1 MSKKVD
7 ADETAIVPAENV
19 LSSPEGEIKAD
30 SLIVIETLP
39 VITEQLQSIKPVI
52 EKKISNV
59 LALDCNK
66 NTVKAIKD
74 LRADLNADFENLEQ
88 RRKFVKSKVMEPYED
103 FNKVYKN
110 CVTTLFE
117 DADAKLKARI
127 NEVDEIRKAE
137 KRTAVETFFNEYLQ
151 SQNIDFV
158 TFNDANINVTLNSS
172 KKGLL
177 EQAKAYIDRISDDL
191 KLIDTQ
197 EHKEEI
203 LVEYKKSLNVSSAI
217 TTVCDRHKAIE
228 AEKVKKEQAE
238 QVEAERQAAVDKVK
252 AAAAEDAPLST
263 PKVAEDDPLIRM
275 RMGNTLIEARRSDCI
290 ILKRLISNGRYKIL
304 IK

>member
-19 LSSPEGEIKAD
+19 LSSQEGEIKAD

-39 VITEQLQSIKPVI
+39 VITEQLHSIKPVI
-52 EKKISNV
+52 EKKVSNV
-59 LALDCNK
+59 LALDCNAS
-66 NTVKAIKD
+66 TVKAIKV
-74 LRADLNADFENLEQ
+74 LRADLRADFENLEK
-88 RRKFVKSKVMEPYED
+88 RRKFVKSKVMEPYEE
-103 FNKVYKN
+103 FNKVYKD
-110 CVTTLFE
+110 CVTTIFE
-117 DADAKLKARI
+117 DADAQLKARI
-127 NEVDEIRKAE
+127 DEVDEIRKAE
-137 KRTAVETFFNEYLQ
+137 KRTEVETFFNEYLQ

-197 EHKEEI
+197 EYKEEI

-238 QVEAERQAAVDKVK
+238 QAEAERQAAVDKVK
-252 AAAAEDAPLST
+252 AAAAEDAPLSA
-263 PKVAEDDPLIRM
+263 PKAAAADPVIIMKLGTTRIK
-275 RMGNTLIEARRSDCI
+275 AKKSDCV
-290 ILKRLISNGRYKIL
+290 ILKNLLSNGRYEIL
-304 IK
+304 K

>member
-19 LSSPEGEIKAD
+19 LSSQEGEIKAD

-39 VITEQLQSIKPVI
+39 VITEQLHSIKPVI
-52 EKKISNV
+52 EKKVSNV
-59 LALDCNK
+59 LALDCNAS
-66 NTVKAIKD
+66 TVKAIKVLRTD
-74 LRADLNADFENLEQ
+74 LRADFENLEK
-88 RRKFVKSKVMEPYED
+88 RRKFVKSKVMEPYEE
-103 FNKVYKN
+103 FNKVYKD
-110 CVTTLFE
+110 CVTTIFE
-117 DADAKLKARI
+117 DADAQLKARI
-127 NEVDEIRKAE
+127 DEVDEIRKAE
-137 KRTAVETFFNEYLQ
+137 KRTEVETFFNEYLQ

-197 EHKEEI
+197 EYKEEI

-238 QVEAERQAAVDKVK
+238 QAEAERQAAVDKVK
-252 AAAAEDAPLST
+252 VAAAEDAPLST
-263 PKVAEDDPLIRM
+263 PKTVEADPVIIMKLGATKIK
-275 RMGNTLIEARRSDCI
+275 AKKSDCV
-290 ILKRLISNGRYKIL
+290 ILKNLLSNGRYEIL
-304 IK
+304 K

>member
-1 MSKKVD
+1 MSKTTEN
-7 ADETAIVPAENV
+7 ETAIATKNSAEIV
-19 LSSPEGEIKAD
+19 TSEDIKAD

-137 KRTAVETFFNEYLQ
+137 KRTEVENYFNEYLK

-158 TFNDANINVTLNSS
+158 TFADANINVTLNST

-177 EQAKAYIDRISDDL
+177 SQAKAYIDRISDDL

-197 EHKEEI
+197 EYKEEI

-217 TTVCDRHKAIE
+217 TTVRDRHKAIE
-228 AEKVKKEQAE
+228 AEKIKNEQAE
-238 QVEAERQAAVDKVK
+238 QAKAEQREAVNKVK
-252 AAAAEDAPLST
+252 AAAVEDTPLST
-263 PKVAEDDPLIRM
+263 PKTVEADPVIIMKLGATKIK
-275 RMGNTLIEARRSDCI
+275 AKKSDCV
-290 ILKRLISNGRYKIL
+290 ILKNLLSNGRYEIL
-304 IK
+304 K

>member
-19 LSSPEGEIKAD
+19 LSSSEGEIKAD

-74 LRADLNADFENLEQ
+74 LRSDLRADFENLEQ

-103 FNKVYKN
+103 FNKVYKD

-117 DADAKLKARI
+117 DADEKLKKRI
-127 NEVDEIRKAE
+127 DEVDEARKAE
-137 KRTAVETFFNEYLQ
+137 KRAEVETYFNELLQ
-151 SQNIDFV
+151 SKNIDFV
-158 TFNDANINVTLNSS
+158 TFADANINVTLNSS

-197 EHKEEI
+197 EYKEEI
-203 LVEYKKSLNVSSAI
+203 LVEYKKSLNASSAI

-238 QVEAERQAAVDKVK
+238 QIEAERRAAVDKVK
-252 AAAAEDAPLST
+252 VAAAEDAPLST
-263 PKVAEDDPLIRM
+263 PKTV
-275 RMGNTLIEARRSDCI
+275 EADRVIIMKLGTTRIKAKKSDCI
-290 ILKRLISNGRYKIL
+290 ILKNLLSNGRYEIL
-304 IK
+304 K